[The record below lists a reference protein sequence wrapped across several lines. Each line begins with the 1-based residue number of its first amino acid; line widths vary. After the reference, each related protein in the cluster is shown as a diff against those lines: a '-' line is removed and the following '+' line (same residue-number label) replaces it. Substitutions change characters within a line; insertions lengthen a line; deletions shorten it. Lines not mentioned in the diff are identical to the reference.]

1 MVAFIKSRRT
11 SKITRS
17 YCIIKLGLFLLFVF
31 SAGSTVGQN
40 NMLIRKLSGK
50 EIQRLSYD
58 KKGNLESKQVFL
70 ISKLDSSR
78 EALSVKMKVQVFNK
92 KGKLANRYSSTYTC
106 RPDKSDILLSVIP
119 LSANKNTKY
128 VVEANTN
135 NFESLYNFS
144 DKFTQLK
151 DITIDVNVKS
161 GVLGF
166 LGSKSKITI
175 SNRKLIRKKQNYTI
189 HSDLTVD
196 AFFLG
201 IIIKSVQYH
210 VVENLSNDK
219 SLLDQKFMN
228 ADGSYFKIN
237 YINNL

>member
-1 MVAFIKSRRT
+1 MAAFIKSRRT

-58 KKGNLESKQVFL
+58 KKGNLESRQVFQ
-70 ISKLDSSR
+70 ISKLDSSQ
-78 EALSVKMKVQVFNK
+78 EILSVKMEVQVFNR
-92 KGKLANRYSSTYTC
+92 KGKLENRYSSTYTC

-151 DITIDVNVKS
+151 DIAIDVNVKS

-175 SNRKLIRKKQNYTI
+175 SNRNLIRKEQNYTI
-189 HSDLTVD
+189 NSDLTVD
-196 AFFLG
+196 AFLLG
-201 IIIKSVQYH
+201 VIIKSVQYH

-219 SLLDQKFMN
+219 SLLNQKFIN
-228 ADGSYFKIN
+228 LDGSYFVIN